1 METQPLAAGVPYDP
15 RRRTVFG
22 QMDNQTAPDAPR
34 KEKKLTGGFVK
45 FRSLTVDREMW
56 DLLVPHMEDATVEK
70 VRVHHSDH
78 KAKVCQVDSVPL
90 RDALKKLLRQPT
102 AAATAAP
109 VQTMDAG

>member
-34 KEKKLTGGFVK
+34 KEQRTKGYVK
-45 FRSLTVDREMW
+45 FQHLTVDREMW